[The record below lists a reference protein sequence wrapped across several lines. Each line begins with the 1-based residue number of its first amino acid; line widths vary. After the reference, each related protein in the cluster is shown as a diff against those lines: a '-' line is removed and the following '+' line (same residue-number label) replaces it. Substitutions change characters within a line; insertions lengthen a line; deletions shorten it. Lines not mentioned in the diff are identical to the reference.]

1 MLKPKTNCF
10 LFQTLSKQVTLS
22 ENVQKVIE
30 LSHRIIVEKSVIQSC
45 DENST
50 KTTEISMEN
59 TKRVVLSDNNG
70 TSTESHH
77 QHHSMTTISSSH
89 KEITQQTTRA
99 TSNGDIVSKEP
110 TSSPHSETVING
122 SSECHT
128 EVINGSADPASPT
141 SPKDTEIDK
150 ARADVEDEPDEVVAS
165 PTSTTAKE
173 RIVDLPKL
181 IKPQAA
187 SEFTIPYNIVNN
199 YFSVGVVSR
208 GKSERASLMRRRT
221 FAKIDY
227 AREKRAEVGQANRTV
242 RKGEGG
248 GY

>member
-1 MLKPKTNCF
+1 M
-10 LFQTLSKQVTLS
+10 TLS

-110 TSSPHSETVING
+110 TSSSPPPHSETVING

-128 EVINGSADPASPT
+128 EVINGSADPTSPT
-141 SPKDTEIDK
+141 SPKDSEIDK
-150 ARADVEDEPDEVVAS
+150 ARADENDEPDEVVAS

-208 GKSERASLMRRRT
+208 GQGELASQCDGERT

-242 RKGEGG
+242 RKRGINYSGG
-248 GY
+248 RK

>member
-208 GKSERASLMRRRT
+208 GKSDRARKS
-221 FAKIDY
+221 DG
-227 AREKRAEVGQANRTV
+227 EKNFCEN
-242 RKGEGG
+242 
-248 GY
+248 